1 MREKII
7 CYCKQVSEATIVKAI
22 RGGAHSLGAIKK
34 ATGAC
39 TGNRCKE
46 LNPKGRC
53 CSSDILLLIEQTT
66 GTKGGK
72 QCCCCG
78 EK

>member
-1 MREKII
+1 MKEKIV
-7 CYCKQVSEATIVKAI
+7 CYCKRVPEATIVEAI

-53 CSSDILLLIEQTT
+53 CSSDILSLLRRTT
-66 GTKGGK
+66 GIKL
-72 QCCCCG
+72 QESSCCCD

>member
-1 MREKII
+1 MKEKII
-7 CYCKQVSEATIVKAI
+7 CYCKQVSEATIVEAI
-22 RGGAHSLGAIKK
+22 RGGAHSLGAIRK

-39 TGNRCKE
+39 TGNRCNE
-46 LNPKGRC
+46 LNPKGCC

-66 GTKGGK
+66 GTTSEKR
-72 QCCCCG
+72 CCCCE